1 MTHSRSILT
10 FIALALTSSLLAS
23 CASTHIRE
31 YVPKRRTYKSPVSFD
46 QDDSKGTNG
55 SLFRANH
62 AATYLFADHRAMRIG
77 DIVTVRVQEKADAKR
92 GASTDLLRES
102 DTSVQIGAFLGLL
115 NSLKA
120 SAGITNDKLLGMGTR
135 SAYKGAGSSSR
146 SENLEATV
154 PTLVGFWGENRTQ
167 NITRDCGSFKA

>member
-77 DIVTVRVQEKADAKR
+77 DIVTVRAVMVRLETLC
-92 GASTDLLRES
+92 GP
-102 DTSVQIGAFLGLL
+102 
-115 NSLKA
+115 
-120 SAGITNDKLLGMGTR
+120 SAG
-135 SAYKGAGSSSR
+135 YSSCEFS
-146 SENLEATV
+146 
-154 PTLVGFWGENRTQ
+154 
-167 NITRDCGSFKA
+167 